1 MQFILQLSKISSTY
15 DPKSWYSRLMSLES
29 RTFNTWASSSP
40 SSNTLNDVCKL
51 FSTLGIGDEPR
62 RIDINGVHDISKQNS
77 ILVEFLSQD
86 FNEEDI
92 HNYQVTFV
100 DDYASITRL
109 LGAEFASGFE
119 KDIYH
124 YRDAP
129 LIERDYGGGIPRAI
143 SAIERAYLE
152 NHGSFTLPSPEIS
165 DTFVA
170 AFFDRVYPTMPIVDR
185 FQFTKQYHSLTSNSL
200 NASLLLVQSIILSGS
215 TAFQHPSLSLAPD
228 EVSWRLHARAKALV
242 DNRFEQ
248 DRLTLVQAHLLF
260 STFVSDSC
268 DDTIQNM
275 WLSIGA
281 AVRIA
286 QVRTIVFDSWLAWS
300 N

>member
-1 MQFILQLSKISSTY
+1 M
-15 DPKSWYSRLMSLES
+15 
-29 RTFNTWASSSP
+29 
-40 SSNTLNDVCKL
+40 

-62 RIDINGVHDISKQNS
+62 TVDIQGTHDISKENS
-77 ILVEFLSQD
+77 TLLDFLSQD
-86 FNEEDI
+86 FNDQDI
-92 HNYQVTFV
+92 HNYQVTFI

-109 LGAEFASGFE
+109 LGGEFASGFE
-119 KDIYH
+119 NDIYH

-129 LIERDYGGGIPRAI
+129 LIERGYGGGIPRAI
-143 SAIERAYLE
+143 SSIERANLE
-152 NHGSFTLPSPEIS
+152 NHGSFTLPSPEIADS
-165 DTFVA
+165 FVA
-170 AFFDRVYPTMPIVDR
+170 AFFDRVHPTMPIVDR
-185 FQFTKQYHSLTSNSL
+185 FQFTKQYHSMTATSINV
-200 NASLLLVQSIILSGS
+200 SLLLVQSIILSGS
-215 TAFQHPSLSLAPD
+215 TAFQHPCLPLAPD

-286 QVRTIVFDSWLAWS
+286 QASIIVPSS
-300 N
+300 